1 MLLKEVLLFCGFKLL
16 PDFCKLPF
24 SFPALSSVFKDLSDI
39 WEMLCLFSP
48 LSSFSNL
55 TSECV
60 CARVRRL
67 LLLLATP
74 PLALATSS
82 ELWNLP
88 RPGAAVL
95 SLENSAIFARTPDSF
110 SSRVTVWKES
120 CCLYQ
125 PWQYLVFT
133 FLCVAAWA
141 RSWWRSRLEVEL
153 AEDFLL
159 RNSAPDT

>member
-60 CARVRRL
+60 CPRVRRL
-67 LLLLATP
+67 RCCTNHRSVFLTTNQSQLLLPAP

-82 ELWNLP
+82 ELSDSPLSTISGVCQPAEPLP
-88 RPGAAVL
+88 RPGPELLV
-95 SLENSAIFARTPDSF
+95 
-110 SSRVTVWKES
+110 SRVS
-120 CCLYQ
+120 Q
-125 PWQYLVFT
+125 
-133 FLCVAAWA
+133 
-141 RSWWRSRLEVEL
+141 
-153 AEDFLL
+153 FLL
-159 RNSAPDT
+159 VWHLANN